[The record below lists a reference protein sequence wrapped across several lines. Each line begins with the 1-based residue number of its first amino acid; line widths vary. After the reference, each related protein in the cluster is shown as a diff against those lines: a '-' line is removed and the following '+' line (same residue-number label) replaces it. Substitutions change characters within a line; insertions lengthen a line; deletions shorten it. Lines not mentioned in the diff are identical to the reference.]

1 MKKLLAGLSVL
12 TALAGCGSGFSV
24 DAYPTTPH
32 TKVDCGGLFADRP
45 ATVAGQKDRL
55 VTGNN
60 AAAWGDPPIILRCG
74 VDKPDKLG
82 PASRCDMVDGVGW
95 FSETTSD
102 GYLFTTIGRDFY
114 VSVEVPHEYSP
125 EADALVD
132 LSDSIGR
139 HDPIIKPCV

>member
-1 MKKLLAGLSVL
+1 VKKLLPALL
-12 TALAGCGSGFSV
+12 LLIPLAGCGSELSV
-24 DAYPTTPH
+24 DTYPTTPH

-45 ATVAGQKDRL
+45 VKVAGQKDRR
-55 VTGNN
+55 VKGEN
-60 AAAWGDPPIILRCG
+60 AAAWGDPAIILRCG
-74 VDKPDKLG
+74 VEKPAQLG

-102 GYLFTTIGRDFY
+102 GYLFTTIGRKFY
-114 VSVEVPHEYSP
+114 VSVEVPHDYSP

-139 HDPIIKPCV
+139 HDPDVKPCV